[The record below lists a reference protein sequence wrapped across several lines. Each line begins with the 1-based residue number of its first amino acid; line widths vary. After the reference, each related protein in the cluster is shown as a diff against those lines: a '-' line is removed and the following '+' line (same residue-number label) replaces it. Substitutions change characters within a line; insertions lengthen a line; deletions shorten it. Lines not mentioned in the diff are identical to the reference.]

1 MLCLQVL
8 HKHGFSFI
16 METTK
21 TIKSITKMQ
30 KGDTTMEI
38 IIYVGID
45 VHKDTY
51 SICCYDA
58 RTDRYLY
65 EHKMQ
70 AKTANVLKYLK
81 SVKEQLSENVM
92 FVCGYEAGP
101 TGFGLCRDLLRV
113 DISCVVMA
121 PTSLKRSTGKKVKN
135 DRVDAKLLAKDL
147 FTKDYSAVHISS
159 QKEEAIKEFCRM
171 RRILSAELKTS
182 KQTLLSFLLRQGKV
196 YDDGCN
202 YWTIRHRNWLKK
214 IQFDELY
221 LQEVFEA
228 YMITVNSLE
237 NRLKTVEKRL
247 DEICEDEEVKT
258 KVSKLVCF
266 CGIDRLSAISIV
278 SEVGDFMRFGKAW
291 HFSNFVGLTVGED
304 SSGGREKML
313 GIMKAG
319 NVYLRRLLI
328 ESVKSIK
335 RSNPRG
341 EKSRRLLERQ
351 EGNSP
356 EIIAYADKC
365 RYRLK
370 KRLFHLESRGKH
382 ANVATTAAA
391 RELACFIWGMMT
403 DNISA

>member
-1 MLCLQVL
+1 
-8 HKHGFSFI
+8 
-16 METTK
+16 
-21 TIKSITKMQ
+21 
-30 KGDTTMEI
+30 MEI

-65 EHKMQ
+65 EHKMK

-81 SVKEQLSENVM
+81 SVKEQFCEDTL

-101 TGFGLCRDLLRV
+101 TGFGLCRELLRA

-121 PTSLKRSTGKKVKN
+121 PTSLRRRPGKKVKN
-135 DRVDAKLLAKDL
+135 DKVDAKQLAKDL

-159 QKEEAIKEFCRM
+159 KKEEAIKEFCRM
-171 RRILSAELKTS
+171 RRSIMTELKTA
-182 KQTLLSFLLRQGKV
+182 KQILLSFLLRQGKV
-196 YDDGCN
+196 YDDGN
-202 YWTIRHRNWLKK
+202 KYWTIKHRKWLKELK
-214 IQFDELY
+214 FDELY
-221 LQEVFEA
+221 LQEVFEE
-228 YMITVNSLE
+228 YIISVNSLE
-237 NRLKTVEKRL
+237 SRLKTVEKRL
-247 DEICEDEEVKT
+247 DEICEDEEVKA

-291 HFSNFVGLTVGED
+291 HFSNFVGLTIGED
-304 SSGGREKML
+304 SSGGREKFL
-313 GIMKAG
+313 GITKAG
-319 NVYLRRLLI
+319 NVYLRRLFV
-328 ESVKSIK
+328 EAAKSIK
-335 RSNPRG
+335 QSNPRG
-341 EKSRRLLERQ
+341 EKSKRLLERQ
-351 EGNSP
+351 EGNTP
-356 EIIAYADKC
+356 EVIAYADKC

-370 KRLFHLESRGKH
+370 KKIVHLESCGKH

-391 RELACFIWGMMT
+391 RELACFVWGMMT

>member
-1 MLCLQVL
+1 
-8 HKHGFSFI
+8 
-16 METTK
+16 
-21 TIKSITKMQ
+21 
-30 KGDTTMEI
+30 MEI

-65 EHKMQ
+65 EHKMK
-70 AKTANVLKYLK
+70 ATTANVLKYLK
-81 SVKEQLSENVM
+81 SVKEQFGENSM

-101 TGFGLCRDLLRV
+101 TGFGLCRELLRA

-121 PTSLKRSTGKKVKN
+121 PTSLRRRPGTKVKN
-135 DRVDAKLLAKDL
+135 DKVDAKHLAKDL

-159 QKEEAIKEFCRM
+159 KKEEAIKEFCRM
-171 RRILSAELKTS
+171 RRALSTELKTS
-182 KQTLLSFLLRQGKV
+182 KQNLLSFLLRQGKV

-202 YWTIRHRNWLKK
+202 YWTVRHRNWLKK
-214 IQFDELY
+214 INFDESY
-221 LQEVFEA
+221 LQEAFEE
-228 YMITVNSLE
+228 YLISVNSLE
-237 NRLKTVEKRL
+237 NRLKSVEKRL
-247 DEICEDEEVKT
+247 DEICEDEEVKA

-266 CGIDRLSAISIV
+266 CGIDRLTAVSIV

-291 HFSNFVGLTVGED
+291 HFANFIGLTVGED
-304 SSGGREKML
+304 SSGERKKKL
-313 GIMKAG
+313 GITKAG
-319 NVYLRRLLI
+319 NCYLRRLLI
-328 ESVKSIK
+328 EAVKSIK

-341 EKSRRLLERQ
+341 EKSRRLIERQ

-370 KRLFHLESRGKH
+370 KKIVHLESRGKH

>member
-1 MLCLQVL
+1 MLCLLILQ
-8 HKHGFSFI
+8 KRGFSFKL
-16 METTK
+16 EDK
-21 TIKSITKMQ
+21 LNSKHYQNAKRRHN
-30 KGDTTMEI
+30 MEI

-65 EHKMQ
+65 EHKMK
-70 AKTANVLKYLK
+70 ATTANVLKYLK
-81 SVKEQLSENVM
+81 SVKEQFGEDSM

-101 TGFGLCRDLLRV
+101 TGFGLCRELLRA

-121 PTSLKRSTGKKVKN
+121 PTSLRRRPGTKVKN
-135 DRVDAKLLAKDL
+135 DKVDAKHLAKDL

-159 QKEEAIKEFCRM
+159 KKEEAIKEFCRM
-171 RRILSAELKTS
+171 RRALSTELKTS
-182 KQTLLSFLLRQGKV
+182 KQNLLSFLLRQGKV

-202 YWTIRHRNWLKK
+202 YWTVRHRNWLKK
-214 IQFDELY
+214 INFDESY
-221 LQEVFEA
+221 LQEAFEE
-228 YMITVNSLE
+228 YLISVNSLE
-237 NRLKTVEKRL
+237 NRIKSVEKRL
-247 DEICEDEEVKT
+247 DEICEDEEVKA

-266 CGIDRLSAISIV
+266 CGIDRLTAVSIV

-291 HFSNFVGLTVGED
+291 HFANFIGLTVGED
-304 SSGGREKML
+304 SSGERKKKL
-313 GIMKAG
+313 GITKAG
-319 NVYLRRLLI
+319 NCYLRRLLI
-328 ESVKSIK
+328 EAVKSIK

-341 EKSRRLLERQ
+341 EKSRRLIERQ

-370 KRLFHLESRGKH
+370 KKIVHLESRGKH

-391 RELACFIWGMMT
+391 REFACFIWGMMT
-403 DNISA
+403 DHISA